1 MLLDEVREFAD
12 KSRAE
17 LILRYVKTSF
27 MNL

>member
-12 KSRAE
+12 KARAE
-17 LILRYVKTSF
+17 LILRYVKNSF